1 MLLGGQFS
9 SRTLGSPYS
18 GSLFSS
24 LKSGGQ
30 STAELQGEPSEVCRG
45 SKFAACRPGLLP
57 RADDTSAAPVIPHV
71 TTIESDP
78 GVSPSFLISGL
89 HSLFL
94 ISFPLCKL
102 HRQLVKNSICS
113 YRSSI
118 ASSGFC
124 AYPVRSPVHNTFSF
138 FLRKPRAPYVSPSQC
153 AAGAFRPQAQKERF
167 QYFTMKRSVYHGF
180 FKIPYLPVFFK
191 L

>member
-9 SRTLGSPYS
+9 SQTLGSPYS
-18 GSLFSS
+18 GSLFGL

-78 GVSPSFLISGL
+78 GVSPSFLISRL
-89 HSLFL
+89 RSLFL

-102 HRQLVKNSICS
+102 HRQLVKNSIYS

-124 AYPVRSPVHNTFSF
+124 AYPVRSPVHNVF
-138 FLRKPRAPYVSPSQC
+138 FLSSETSGSLR
-153 AAGAFRPQAQKERF
+153 
-167 QYFTMKRSVYHGF
+167 
-180 FKIPYLPVFFK
+180 LPVTVHCRCVQTSSSEGAVPILHHEAQCLPWVF
-191 L
+191 